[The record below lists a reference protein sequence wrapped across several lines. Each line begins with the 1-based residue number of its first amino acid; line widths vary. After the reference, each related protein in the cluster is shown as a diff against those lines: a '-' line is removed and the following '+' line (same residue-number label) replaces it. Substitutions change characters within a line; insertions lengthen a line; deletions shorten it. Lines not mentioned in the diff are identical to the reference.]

1 MLTTYNLYNC
11 TLDELTDFIQKI
23 KAEKYRAKQIFD
35 WLYGKGITSI
45 DEMKNLPKDLIEKL
59 KEKFLISMPE
69 IKKEIKSKIDET
81 TKYLLM
87 LKDDALIECVLLFDN
102 DRITLCAST
111 QVGCGCGCRFCSTA
125 MLGFK
130 RNLETGEIVSQIM
143 LAREKTKNKLTNI
156 VFMGMG
162 EPLLNWENLYKA
174 ILIISDKNGLNFSQ
188 TRITISTVGIVP
200 VIKQIA
206 DSDLKVNL
214 AISLIT
220 VKDELR
226 SELIPFNKKYPLKE
240 IIKAAEY
247 YNKKTKK
254 QITFEYVLF
263 KNINDSER
271 DAMELVEKLKRVNFK
286 INLIPYN
293 SSLNTGFIKSEKKRV
308 LNFQKILI
316 NHGIKAFIRKEKGA
330 DIKAACG
337 QLAADTN

>member
-1 MLTTYNLYNC
+1 MTLYNLYNY
-11 TLDELTDFIQKI
+11 TLDELIDFMQQI
-23 KAEKYRAKQIFD
+23 KAERYRAKQIFG
-35 WLYGKGITSI
+35 WLYDKGITSI
-45 DEMKNLPKDLIEKL
+45 DEMKNLPKDLIKKL
-59 KEKFLISMPE
+59 KERFLISIPE
-69 IKKEIKSKIDET
+69 VKKETKSKIDGT
-81 TKYLLM
+81 TKYLLR

-102 DRITLCAST
+102 ERITLCVST

-125 MLGFK
+125 LLGFK
-130 RNLETGEIVSQIM
+130 RNLETGEIISQVM
-143 LAREKTKNKLTNI
+143 LARKKTNNKLTNI

-162 EPLLNWENLYKA
+162 EPLLNWKNLNKA
-174 ILIISDKNGLNFSQ
+174 ILVISDKNGLNFSQ
-188 TRITISTVGIVP
+188 TRMTISTIGIVP

-226 SELIPFNKKYPLKE
+226 SELMPFNKKYSLKE

-263 KNINDSER
+263 KNINDNEQ
-271 DAMELVEKLKRVNFK
+271 DAMDLIEKLKDVDYK

-293 SSLNTGFIKSEKKRV
+293 SSLNTGFSKSENEKM

-316 NHGIKAFIRKEKGA
+316 SHGIKAFIRKEKGA

-337 QLAADTN
+337 QLAANIN